1 MCDSQAG
8 APEGSPGGR
17 LPLNKAGAFAASGGI
32 NQAGSGTAHAAL
44 EARQQSRA
52 LGLSARRV
60 RGAVRSDLPP
70 LPPPMPAKALEY
82 QILADVFINTSHW
95 VRAGVCGWC

>member
-1 MCDSQAG
+1 MCDCQAG
-8 APEGSPGGR
+8 APEGSPRGR

-60 RGAVRSDLPP
+60 RGAVRRDLHPP
-70 LPPPMPAKALEY
+70 APAEAPEY

-95 VRAGVCGWC
+95 VWAGVCGWC